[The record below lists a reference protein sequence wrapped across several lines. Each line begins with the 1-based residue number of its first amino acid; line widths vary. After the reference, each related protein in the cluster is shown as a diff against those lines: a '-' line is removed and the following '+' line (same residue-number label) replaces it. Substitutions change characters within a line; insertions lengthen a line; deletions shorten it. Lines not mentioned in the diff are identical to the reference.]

1 MNTPSASTPGV
12 ITRKGGNRVGI
23 IFSKEFREIFRDR
36 RTVFS
41 VVISPLLIT
50 PLLFAALGS
59 LINKQ
64 VKAARTDTFSVGIV
78 RQEQAP
84 LLFSALNKLPNFH
97 FVPTS
102 LSEAEQQIKSRAYK
116 AVAVL
121 PANADALLKDQ
132 KMINV
137 KVLVDPANDSS
148 REATTRL
155 NLIFTEVG
163 KKIVEKRLRD
173 SSLPAGFATPFKVE
187 EQPISSGG
195 GAATV
200 ILAMMLP
207 YTLAVAAF
215 GGGIYAANDQVAGE
229 KERGTLET
237 LLVTPASRRD
247 IVLGKFFA
255 VAGVCMVSSLLAVV
269 GMMIPF
275 FSGLKAFEWLAK
287 GGVTLTPIA
296 VLVILAVQLPLAVLF
311 AGILLAIS
319 TFAKNQKEAQTYLG
333 PLFILVIFPAMM
345 SMFLKSDS
353 GKAMALVPVLNA
365 TLIIK
370 QGLSNSFDPAFIA
383 LAFLASAGYA
393 ALALTFA
400 TRLFQKESVLTKT

>member
-1 MNTPSASTPGV
+1 VSTPVTVPSYRPGSR
-12 ITRKGGNRVGI
+12 IGI
-23 IFSKEFREIFRDR
+23 VFRKEFREIFRDR
-36 RTVFS
+36 RTLYS

-50 PLLFAALGS
+50 PLLFALLGS

-64 VKAARTDTFSVGIV
+64 VKEAATETYTVGV
-78 RQEQAP
+78 VGQNRAP
-84 LLFSALNKLPNFH
+84 VLSKALAKLPTFR
-97 FVPTS
+97 FEPTTPDRAEEQVKRRTLKAVVILPDDADTS
-102 LSEAEQQIKSRAYK
+102 LLTGKTVK
-116 AVAVL
+116 
-121 PANADALLKDQ
+121 
-132 KMINV
+132 V
-137 KVLVDPANDSS
+137 KVLVDSGNDSS
-148 REATTRL
+148 RSASTRL
-155 NLIFTEVG
+155 NIIFNEVG
-163 KKIVEKRLRD
+163 KKIVAERLKA
-173 SSLPAGFATPFKVE
+173 SGLSPEYATPFKVD

-255 VAGVCMVSSLLAVV
+255 VAAVCLVSSLLAVV
-269 GMMIPF
+269 GLMIPF
-275 FSGLKAFEWLAK
+275 FSGLRVFEWLAK

-296 VLVILAVQLPLAVLF
+296 ILVILIVQLPLAVLF
-311 AGILLAIS
+311 AGILLALS
-319 TFAKNQKEAQTYLG
+319 TFARNQKEAQTYLA
-333 PLFILVIFPAMM
+333 PLFILILFPAMA
-345 SMFLKSDS
+345 SMFLKSES
-353 GKAMALVPVLNA
+353 ARPMALVPVLNA

-370 QGLSNSFDPAFIA
+370 QGLSNSFDGVFITI
-383 LAFLASAGYA
+383 AFLASAAYA

-400 TRLFQKESVLTKT
+400 TRLFQKEGVLIKT